1 MRGLRGA
8 LLICLALLALAGA
21 ARADDSPMPIVREP
35 RAPAVFEP
43 HDAEQVY
50 VAKSLR
56 AMRILGWNR
65 GEQVDSWVDWQMGQR
80 YTFEPWAVDGDQW
93 RADWSLTPGQRFAKW
108 WVGYCIINC
117 EHYVCDNRV
126 GECEEIQAELAA
138 DFDAALAKV
147 TERE

>member
-1 MRGLRGA
+1 MKGLRG
-8 LLICLALLALAGA
+8 LLLVGLALVALAGA
-21 ARADDSPMPIVREP
+21 ARAEDVYMPIVREIG
-35 RAPAVFEP
+35 APLVFEP

-56 AMRILGWNR
+56 AITILGWNR
-65 GEQVDSWVDWQMGQR
+65 GDQVDSWFDWQMGKR

-117 EHYVCDNRV
+117 NNYTCDTQA
-126 GECEEIQAELAA
+126 GECSEMQAELAA
-138 DFDAALAKV
+138 DFDAALAKI
-147 TERE
+147 TE